1 MDWSETDEDNEDD
14 GSQAGSDAFRDTAQS
29 IGEDEVG
36 EAWTYRYLLRKAKK
50 TISSTGEVQKQKMQ
64 RGEQRRRQDDE
75 DTDGGEDHG
84 RYEEDTESETVSEL
98 PRLRTQFR
106 SIRDRKPGGLNVGL
120 LRNAFLLIDQDSIDS
135 LITNPAAL
143 AWGSPEEYR
152 GYLRVRVQQEVNNF

>member
-1 MDWSETDEDNEDD
+1 M
-14 GSQAGSDAFRDTAQS
+14 
-29 IGEDEVG
+29 GEDLAETVEED
-36 EAWTYRYLLRKAKK
+36 EADL
-50 TISSTGEVQKQKMQ
+50 
-64 RGEQRRRQDDE
+64 RQDDE

-143 AWGSPEEYR
+143 AWVWAVGLEYSGDLALTTKKGVSR
-152 GYLRVRVQQEVNNF
+152 GISRLSTCASAAGGQQLLKCAAPTRKMTCRCQCYGRRRSRVTIMLLCPLI